1 LVPPYL
7 DDVQFG
13 VNEGPMRVWFVR
25 SIDLLQMLAVGV
37 LIRESNW
44 LAFDEAISTSSFGLV
59 YRKVWNL
66 RHSVLYISVSWRI
79 PLADILSIDTKSCF

>member
-59 YRKVWNL
+59 YR
-66 RHSVLYISVSWRI
+66 RFGIFDTRFCTSVFLGGF
-79 PLADILSIDTKSCF
+79 L